1 MTTRPH
7 SSFKIVFILGLLAML
22 MPLSID
28 MYLPALPV
36 ISAQFGVPA
45 GSAQMTLSTYI
56 LGFALGQLFYGPMAD
71 SLGRKPV
78 ILGGTLVFAAAAV
91 ACALAQTIDHLI
103 VMRFFHGLAAAAASV
118 VINALMRDIY
128 PKEEFS
134 RMMSFVMLVTT
145 IAPLVAPMA
154 GGAVLVWFSWHVIFW
169 ILALAAL
176 LASAMIF
183 FFIDETLPVERRQKF
198 HIRTTIGNFASLF
211 RHKRVLSYMLASG
224 FSFAGMFSFLS
235 AGPFVYIE
243 LNHVSPQHFGY
254 YFALNI
260 VFLFI
265 MTIINSRFVR
275 RVGALNMF
283 RAGLWIQFVMAI
295 WLVVSAFLG
304 VGFWALVFGVA
315 AFVGCVSMVSSNAMA
330 VILDEFPHMAGT
342 ASSLAGTFR
351 FGIGAIVGALL
362 SMATFTTAWPMLW
375 AMAFCAT
382 SSILFYLYASRPR
395 KAAH

>member
-1 MTTRPH
+1 MTTRQH
-7 SSFKIVFILGLLAML
+7 SSLRIVFILGLLAML

-36 ISAQFGVPA
+36 IAQQFGVPA

-56 LGFALGQLFYGPMAD
+56 LGFALGQLLYGPMAD
-71 SLGRKPV
+71 SIGRKPV
-78 ILGGTLVFAAAAV
+78 ILGGTLIFAAAAG
-91 ACALAQTIDHLI
+91 ACALAQSIDQLI
-103 VMRFFHGLAAAAASV
+103 TLRFFHGLAAAAASV

-145 IAPLVAPMA
+145 VAPLLAPMI
-154 GGAVLVWFSWHVIFW
+154 GGAVLVWLSWHAIFW
-169 ILALAAL
+169 ILAIAAL
-176 LASAMIF
+176 LASLMIF
-183 FFIDETLPVERRQKF
+183 FFISETLPVERRQPF
-198 HIRTTIGNFASLF
+198 HIRTTLGNFATLF

-243 LNHVSPQHFGY
+243 LNHVLPQNFGY

-260 VFLFI
+260 VFLFM
-265 MTIINSRFVR
+265 MTIINGRFVR
-275 RVGALNMF
+275 RVGALRMF
-283 RAGLWIQFVMAI
+283 RAGLWIQFVMAL
-295 WLVVSAFLG
+295 WMVLSAAFD
-304 VGFWALVFGVA
+304 VGFWALVVGVA
-315 AFVGCVSMVSSNAMA
+315 AFVGCVSLVASNAMA

-362 SMATFTTAWPMLW
+362 SLATFNSAWPMIW
-375 AMAFCAT
+375 SIAFCAT
-382 SSILFYLYASRPR
+382 SSILFYLYASRPKR
-395 KAAH
+395 G

>member
-1 MTTRPH
+1 MTIRPR

-91 ACALAQTIDHLI
+91 ACALSQTIDHLI
-103 VMRFFHGLAAAAASV
+103 IMRFLHGLAAAAASV

-183 FFIDETLPVERRQKF
+183 FFIDETLPAERRQKF

-304 VGFWALVFGVA
+304 VGFWALVVGVA
-315 AFVGCVSMVSSNAMA
+315 AFVGCVSMVSSNGMA

>member
-78 ILGGTLVFAAAAV
+78 ILGGTLIFAAAAV
-91 ACALAQTIDHLI
+91 ACALAQSIDQLI
-103 VMRFFHGLAAAAASV
+103 VMRLFHGLAAAAASV

-154 GGAVLVWFSWHVIFW
+154 GGAVLVWFSWHAIFW

-183 FFIDETLPVERRQKF
+183 FFIDETLAVDRRQKF
-198 HIRTTIGNFASLF
+198 HIRTTMGNFASLF

-275 RVGALNMF
+275 RIGALNMF

-295 WLVVSAFLG
+295 WLVVSAFFD
-304 VGFWALVFGVA
+304 VGFWALVVGVA
-315 AFVGCVSMVSSNAMA
+315 AFVGCVSMISSNAMA

-351 FGIGAIVGALL
+351 FGIGAVVGALL
-362 SMATFTTAWPMLW
+362 SMATFNTAWPMLW

-382 SSILFYLYASRPR
+382 SSILFCLYASRPR

>member
-1 MTTRPH
+1 MTTRQT
-7 SSFKIVFILGLLAML
+7 SSIGIVIILGLLAML

-36 ISAQFGVPA
+36 ISQQFGVPA

-56 LGFALGQLFYGPMAD
+56 LGFAVGQLFYGPMAD

-78 ILGGTLVFAAAAV
+78 ILGGTLLFAVAAI
-91 ACALAQTIDHLI
+91 ACALSQTIDQLI
-103 VMRFFHGLAAAAASV
+103 GMRFLHGLAAAAASV

-154 GGAVLVWFSWHVIFW
+154 GGAILVWFSWHTIFW
-169 ILALAAL
+169 ILAVAAL
-176 LASAMIF
+176 VASAMIF
-183 FFIDETLPVERRQKF
+183 FLISETLPPERRQKF
-198 HIRTTIGNFASLF
+198 HFRTTIGNFASLF

-224 FSFAGMFSFLS
+224 FSFAAMFSFLS

-243 LNHVSPQHFGY
+243 LNHVSPQNFGY

-260 VFLFI
+260 VFLFV
-265 MTIINSRFVR
+265 MTVFNSRFVR
-275 RVGALNMF
+275 RIGALRMF
-283 RAGLWIQFVMAI
+283 RTGLFIQFAMAV
-295 WLVVSAFLG
+295 WMVVSAQFNF
-304 VGFWALVFGVA
+304 GFWALVLGVA
-315 AFVGCVSMVSSNAMA
+315 AFVGCISMVASNAMA

-351 FGIGAIVGALL
+351 FGIGAITGALL
-362 SMATFTTAWPMLW
+362 SLFTFNSAWPMIGSI
-375 AMAFCAT
+375 AFCST
-382 SSILFYLYASRPR
+382 CSILFYLYASRPK
-395 KAAH
+395 KAR

>member
-1 MTTRPH
+1 VTTRPH
-7 SSFKIVFILGLLAML
+7 SSFSIVFILGLLAML

-36 ISAQFGVPA
+36 IAEQFCVPA

-56 LGFALGQLFYGPMAD
+56 LGFALGQLLYGPMAD

-78 ILGGTLVFAAAAV
+78 ILGGTLVFAAAAA
-91 ACALAQTIDHLI
+91 ACAMSQSIDHLI

-145 IAPLVAPMA
+145 VAPLVAPMV
-154 GGAVLVWFSWHVIFW
+154 GGAVLVWFSWHAIFW

-183 FFIDETLPVERRQKF
+183 FFIKETLPAEHRQ
-198 HIRTTIGNFASLF
+198 
-211 RHKRVLSYMLASG
+211 RVLSYMLASG

-254 YFALNI
+254 YFALNV
-260 VFLFI
+260 VFIFVLT
-265 MTIINSRFVR
+265 MINSRFVR

-283 RAGLWIQFVMAI
+283 RIGLWIQFVMAM
-295 WLVVSAFLG
+295 WMVVTAFFD
-304 VGFWALVFGVA
+304 VGFWTMVVGIA
-315 AFVGCVSMVSSNAMA
+315 AFVGCISMVSSNAMA

-362 SMATFTTAWPMLW
+362 SLATFTSAWPMLW
-375 AMAFCAT
+375 SIALCAT
-382 SSILFYLYASRPR
+382 GSILFCLYASRPR
-395 KAAH
+395 KAVK

>member
-1 MTTRPH
+1 VTTRPH

-56 LGFALGQLFYGPMAD
+56 LGFALGQLLYGPMAD

-91 ACALAQTIDHLI
+91 ACALAQSIDQLI
-103 VMRFFHGLAAAAASV
+103 IMRFLHGLAAAAASV

-154 GGAVLVWFSWHVIFW
+154 GGAVLVWFSWHAIFW

-260 VFLFI
+260 VFLFVL
-265 MTIINSRFVR
+265 TIINSRFVR

-283 RAGLWIQFVMAI
+283 RAGLWIQFVMAV
-295 WLVVSAFLG
+295 WLVVSAFLD
-304 VGFWALVFGVA
+304 VGFWALVIGVA
-315 AFVGCVSMVSSNAMA
+315 AFVGCVSMISSNAMA

-382 SSILFYLYASRPR
+382 SSVLFFLYASRPR

>member
-7 SSFKIVFILGLLAML
+7 SFSIVFILGLLAML

-36 ISAQFGVPA
+36 ISEQFGVPA

-56 LGFALGQLFYGPMAD
+56 LGFALGQLLYGPMAD

-91 ACALAQTIDHLI
+91 ACALSQSVDYLI

-128 PKEEFS
+128 PKDEFS

-145 IAPLVAPMA
+145 IAPLVAPMV
-154 GGAVLVWFSWHVIFW
+154 GGAVLVWFSWHAIFW

-176 LASAMIF
+176 LACVMIF
-183 FFIDETLPVERRQKF
+183 FFIDETLPAERRQKF
-198 HIRTTIGNFASLF
+198 HIRTTLANFASLF

-243 LNHVSPQHFGY
+243 LNHVLPQHFGY

-265 MTIINSRFVR
+265 MTMINSRFVR
-275 RVGALNMF
+275 RIGALNMF
-283 RAGLWIQFVMAI
+283 RGGLWIQFAVAL

-304 VGFWALVFGVA
+304 LGFWSMVVGIA
-315 AFVGCVSMVSSNAMA
+315 AFVGCVAMVSSNAMA

-362 SMATFTTAWPMLW
+362 SLATFNTAWPMIW
-375 AMAFCAT
+375 SIAFCAT
-382 SSILFYLYASRPR
+382 SSILLCLYASRRR
-395 KAAH
+395 KTVI

>member
-1 MTTRPH
+1 MTTRQH
-7 SSFKIVFILGLLAML
+7 SSLRIVFILGLLAML

-36 ISAQFGVPA
+36 IAQQFGVPA

-56 LGFALGQLFYGPMAD
+56 LGFALGQLLYGPMAD

-78 ILGGTLVFAAAAV
+78 ILGGTLIFAVAAG
-91 ACALAQTIDHLI
+91 ACALAQSIDQLI
-103 VMRFFHGLAAAAASV
+103 TLRFFHGLAAAAASV

-145 IAPLVAPMA
+145 VAPLLAPMI
-154 GGAVLVWFSWHVIFW
+154 GGAVLVWLSWHAIFW
-169 ILALAAL
+169 ILAIAAL
-176 LASAMIF
+176 LASLMIF
-183 FFIDETLPVERRQKF
+183 FFISETLPVERRQPF
-198 HIRTTIGNFASLF
+198 RIRTTLGNFATLF

-243 LNHVSPQHFGY
+243 LNHVLPQNFGY

-260 VFLFI
+260 VFLFM
-265 MTIINSRFVR
+265 MTIINGRFVR
-275 RVGALNMF
+275 RVGALRMF
-283 RAGLWIQFVMAI
+283 RAGLWIQFVMAL
-295 WLVVSAFLG
+295 WMVVSAAFD
-304 VGFWALVFGVA
+304 VGFWALVVGVA
-315 AFVGCVSMVSSNAMA
+315 AFVGCVSLVASNAMA

-362 SMATFTTAWPMLW
+362 SLATFNSAWPMIW
-375 AMAFCAT
+375 SIAFCAT
-382 SSILFYLYASRPR
+382 SSILFYLYASRPKR
-395 KAAH
+395 G

>member
-1 MTTRPH
+1 VTTRPH
-7 SSFKIVFILGLLAML
+7 SSFSIVFILGLLAML

-36 ISAQFGVPA
+36 IAEQFGVPA

-56 LGFALGQLFYGPMAD
+56 LGFALGQLLYGPMAD

-78 ILGGTLVFAAAAV
+78 ILGGTLVFAAAAA
-91 ACALAQTIDHLI
+91 ACAMSQSIDHLI

-145 IAPLVAPMA
+145 VAPLVAPMV
-154 GGAVLVWFSWHVIFW
+154 GGAVLVWFSWHAIFW

-183 FFIDETLPVERRQKF
+183 FFIKETLPAEHRHKF
-198 HIRTTIGNFASLF
+198 HIRTTLGNFASLF

-254 YFALNI
+254 YFALNV
-260 VFLFI
+260 VFIFVLT
-265 MTIINSRFVR
+265 MINSRFVR

-283 RAGLWIQFVMAI
+283 RIGLWIQFVMAM
-295 WLVVSAFLG
+295 WMVVTAFFD
-304 VGFWALVFGVA
+304 VGFWTLVVGIA
-315 AFVGCVSMVSSNAMA
+315 AFVGCISMVSSNAMA

-362 SMATFTTAWPMLW
+362 SLATFTSAWPMLW
-375 AMAFCAT
+375 SIALCAT
-382 SSILFYLYASRPR
+382 GSILFCLYASRPR
-395 KAAH
+395 KAVK